1 MPDWW
6 RWPDAMTDATG
17 FSIERQLEA
26 LSRHGVD
33 FVVVGGIA
41 ATLLGTSR
49 DTFDLDVCPS
59 QDPANLDALGEA
71 LIELQ
76 AKLRGV
82 EESVP
87 FVPDGRTLSNMRII
101 TLDTSA
107 GPLDILMR
115 PDGCP
120 PYERLRANAE
130 RKELGGFSVLVA
142 SIDDLIAMRR
152 SADRLKDQLVVEE
165 LEAIRKLRGRLGI
178 AE

>member
-1 MPDWW
+1 
-6 RWPDAMTDATG
+6 MTDAAE
-17 FSIERQLEA
+17 FSVERQLET
-26 LSRHGVD
+26 LTRHSVD

-59 QDPANLDALGEA
+59 QAPANLDALGEA

-76 AKLRGV
+76 ARLRGV
-82 EESVP
+82 QESVP
-87 FVPDGRTLSNMRII
+87 FVPDGRTLSNMQII

-107 GPLDILMR
+107 GPLDVLMR
-115 PDGCP
+115 PDGGP

-130 RKELGGFSVLVA
+130 RKDLGDFSILVA
-142 SIDDLIAMRR
+142 SIEDLIAMKR
-152 SADRLKDQLVVEE
+152 SGDRPKDQLVVEE